1 MKSTVKKIINRL
13 GYDVAFRRI
22 AKNSHNHA
30 KSICFVHVPKSG
42 GISIDLA
49 MREQFAIAGQP
60 RFSREGAIAMSLAG
74 MNREITDLDSIS
86 EFSDH
91 HAKQLTGLLAYHL
104 AQDWPYISGH
114 VTTNKQLLNQ
124 FANQY
129 HFVTV
134 LREPVSRFKSNYLY
148 NKLTNSLPMMAP
160 NNLNYDNLTAE
171 VDTILQHRRGW
182 QMANVT
188 SMCIAG
194 RFARDEHDA
203 KTMQSEFSDN
213 LEKYSVVSFL
223 DNLDG
228 FSSQIHTLTGKQI
241 NIGSHN
247 TTESHLD
254 KQKQSVKDT
263 LQNYLN
269 EPHINKQIQH
279 LCRFETENY
288 LRAKDKYSTL

>member
-1 MKSTVKKIINRL
+1 
-13 GYDVAFRRI
+13 
-22 AKNSHNHA
+22 
-30 KSICFVHVPKSG
+30 
-42 GISIDLA
+42 
-49 MREQFAIAGQP
+49 
-60 RFSREGAIAMSLAG
+60 
-74 MNREITDLDSIS
+74 
-86 EFSDH
+86 
-91 HAKQLTGLLAYHL
+91 
-104 AQDWPYISGH
+104 
-114 VTTNKQLLNQ
+114 
-124 FANQY
+124 
-129 HFVTV
+129 
-134 LREPVSRFKSNYLY
+134 
-148 NKLTNSLPMMAP
+148 MMAP

-194 RFARDEHDA
+194 RFANDEHDA

-254 KQKQSVKDT
+254 KHKQSVKDT

-269 EPHINKQIQH
+269 EPHINQQIQH